1 MHRYPSI
8 LVFTVLAVPFSLAAG
23 CSRTP
28 CYKGYVAATEANALA
43 FAQELTDRHERG
55 DDSWFFSPTLAESR
69 DPEFVKAVEADLF
82 FRGKDIPK
90 NIIRPFPD
98 VTNEELEEEA
108 AGHKEILDS
117 ISDIVFKRVEPKDG
131 AYRVCF
137 EYSREGE
144 KFEHRITFVKHKK
157 SGRFVIL
164 RSVECPLDPNGAWA
178 RSLLNPKGD

>member
-1 MHRYPSI
+1 MKDCRLISLWMIPA
-8 LVFTVLAVPFSLAAG
+8 LLLMFSG

-28 CYKGYVAATEANALA
+28 CYKGYVPATEADAKV
-43 FAQELTDRHERG
+43 FARELLDRHERG
-55 DDSWFFSPTLAESR
+55 DDSWFCSPSLAQMY
-69 DPEFVKAVEADLF
+69 DPEYAKAAEAELY

-90 NIIRPFPD
+90 IPPLPD
-98 VTNEELEEEA
+98 VTNEELEANA

-137 EYSREGE
+137 EYSREEE

-178 RSLLNPKGD
+178 RSLLNPEGD